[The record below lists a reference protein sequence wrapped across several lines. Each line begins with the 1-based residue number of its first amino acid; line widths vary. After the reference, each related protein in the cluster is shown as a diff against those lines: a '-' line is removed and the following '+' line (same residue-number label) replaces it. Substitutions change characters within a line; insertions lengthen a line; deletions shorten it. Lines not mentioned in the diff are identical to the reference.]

1 MKVNL
6 IIAALLL
13 LGIVEYVY
21 SDIILVS
28 YEQGG
33 KTKLSEVSR
42 SQSVCEPVAGQ
53 QVYFL
58 KDYKILTCEES
69 LRKPVI

>member
-1 MKVNL
+1 MKTNL
-6 IIAALLL
+6 LAAALLL
-13 LGIVEYVY
+13 LGVVEYIY
-21 SDIILVS
+21 PDIILVS

-33 KTKLSEVSR
+33 KTRFSVVSL
-42 SQSVCEPVAGQ
+42 SQSVCEPEAGQ

-69 LRKPVI
+69 L

>member
-6 IIAALLL
+6 LIAALLL
-13 LGIVEYVY
+13 LGVVEYIY
-21 SDIILVS
+21 PDIILVS
-28 YEQGG
+28 YKHGS
-33 KTKLSEVSR
+33 KTKFSEVSR

-58 KDYKILTCEES
+58 KDYKILTCEEP
-69 LRKPVI
+69 L

>member
-1 MKVNL
+1 MKANL
-6 IIAALLL
+6 LVAALLL
-13 LGIVEYVY
+13 LGVVEYIY
-21 SDIILVS
+21 PDIILVS

-33 KTKLSEVSR
+33 KTRLSEVSR

-58 KDYKILTCEES
+58 KDYKILTCEDP
-69 LRKPVI
+69 L

>member
-1 MKVNL
+1 MKTNL
-6 IIAALLL
+6 LAAALLL
-13 LGIVEYVY
+13 LGVVEYIY
-21 SDIILVS
+21 PDIILVS

-33 KTKLSEVSR
+33 KTRFSEVSR
-42 SQSVCEPVAGQ
+42 SQSVCEPEAGQ

-69 LRKPVI
+69 L

>member
-1 MKVNL
+1 MKANL
-6 IIAALLL
+6 LVAALLL
-13 LGIVEYVY
+13 LGVVEYIY
-21 SDIILVS
+21 PDILLVS

-33 KTKLSEVSR
+33 KTRRSEVSR

-58 KDYKILTCEES
+58 KDYKILTCEDP
-69 LRKPVI
+69 L

>member
-6 IIAALLL
+6 LVAALLL
-13 LGIVEYVY
+13 LGVVEYVY
-21 SDIILVS
+21 ADKILVS
-28 YEQGG
+28 YKKGG
-33 KTKLSEVSR
+33 KTKFSEVSR
-42 SQSVCEPVAGQ
+42 SQSVCEPEAGQ

-69 LRKPVI
+69 L

>member
-1 MKVNL
+1 MKANL
-6 IIAALLL
+6 LVAALLL
-13 LGIVEYVY
+13 LGVVEYIY
-21 SDIILVS
+21 PDIILVS

-33 KTKLSEVSR
+33 KTRLSEVSR
-42 SQSVCEPVAGQ
+42 SQSVCEPEAGQ

-69 LRKPVI
+69 L

>member
-1 MKVNL
+1 MKANL
-6 IIAALLL
+6 LVAALLL

-21 SDIILVS
+21 PDTILVS

-42 SQSVCEPVAGQ
+42 SQSVCEPEAGQ

-69 LRKPVI
+69 L

>member
-1 MKVNL
+1 MKTNL
-6 IIAALLL
+6 LAAALLL
-13 LGIVEYVY
+13 LGVVEYIY
-21 SDIILVS
+21 PDIILVS

-33 KTKLSEVSR
+33 KTRVSEVSR
-42 SQSVCEPVAGQ
+42 SQSVCEPEAGQ

-69 LRKPVI
+69 L

>member
-6 IIAALLL
+6 LIAALLL
-13 LGIVEYVY
+13 LGVVEYIY
-21 SDIILVS
+21 PDIILIS
-28 YEQGG
+28 YKHGS
-33 KTKLSEVSR
+33 KTKFSEVSR
-42 SQSVCEPVAGQ
+42 SQSVCEPIAGQ

-69 LRKPVI
+69 L

>member
-21 SDIILVS
+21 PDIILVS
-28 YEQGG
+28 YKHGS
-33 KTKLSEVSR
+33 KTKFSEVSR

-69 LRKPVI
+69 L

>member
-1 MKVNL
+1 MKTNL
-6 IIAALLL
+6 LIAALLL
-13 LGIVEYVY
+13 LGVVEYIY
-21 SDIILVS
+21 PDIILVS

-33 KTKLSEVSR
+33 KTKFSEVSR
-42 SQSVCEPVAGQ
+42 SQSVCEPVTGQ

-69 LRKPVI
+69 L